1 MVKIGL
7 ILDFHSPRYMAP
19 VPALHRFLGLRT
31 GEAPTVRLFFLHNFL
46 LGIGTILVY
55 VSANVILLEN
65 HPETSLP
72 VAYLTS
78 AAVMMGVAKL
88 YTYFEHH
95 LVLQKLAVRVLMAVC
110 VLTFVMG
117 ILVLTGHSVASAVAI
132 MAGYRVIYLL
142 TNLEFWGISA
152 VVFDVRQGKRLFSVI
167 SAGDMPAKALGAG
180 LSVIVHNHTD
190 LYWLLLTAFGAYL
203 AALAVLRYTLASHA
217 IDTSP
222 APVRLRRRAQPSI
235 VKQLFGGNDLVFAM
249 CLSLMAIA
257 GVVTSVEYFFFVN
270 VKHKFHDQADLMRV
284 VGTIL
289 GMTYLLAMVFKLIL
303 SRQTFERFGVS
314 RSLAVLPM
322 SGLLALVLFG
332 ILYET
337 GISEEGLLI
346 YFCGLYL
353 LLEVLRRA
361 VFDPV
366 FLVLFQPL
374 SPPDRLQGHTL
385 VKGFYEPLGMA
396 VAGLLLLVVN
406 NLPQAGPYVSF
417 VWMAGFMGLALF
429 WLRRTYGTYLL
440 TLKDTLGRRF
450 SATDELAMP
459 TTAVPVMLEA
469 LRSPQPDDV
478 LNAFAWLQE
487 HQPTVL
493 PEQADYLLGNP
504 DKRIRLRVLTALQ
517 GKIDPARLRSLAL
530 NDPEASVRRWAAYWL
545 ARRTTDADRHV
556 LLLHMDWAVQT
567 GLIDGWLSAEPDN
580 RSARQRLH
588 ELMAS
593 GEANYLRA
601 ALPLSRFLPDD
612 ERVTFIGAQLG
623 HGDTGVQVAAIRAAG
638 DVVHPELTNRLVALL
653 TDSTLWHKAADSL
666 VQLGSAAVPYLRDG
680 LDASSSETL
689 VRRVAGVCGRLTTR
703 DGRDLLLELAQSP
716 NRFRRAA
723 AGRELKLLA
732 PEPTDAPV
740 FQTLLT
746 DEWQLTQRLLQ
757 GQQTETDPVM
767 LSAITYELGVVQQR
781 IFTWLGQLY
790 DTGAV
795 ADAQRGVV
803 HAARDRKANALEM
816 LDNLLP
822 RTTYQALQE
831 LVDTGSGRPAH
842 QAIDQLVGPSTETEL
857 LPDYLLRQGE
867 NVFSDWTIS
876 VALRHIDVGETNAN
890 RLLPLLDSVSLLVRE
905 GALDLLQSLPIG
917 QWARYQTQLAALN
930 KLNPVTM
937 SHNTTTNHISAVERV
952 QALKRTA
959 LFAGTPENVLA
970 SIVPIM
976 KEVTFYDGQ
985 EIFAKGDPGDCMFI
999 VYDGEVGI
1007 FDGDTQLATVTKG
1020 GFFGE
1025 LALLDAETRSAST
1038 VAQSYV
1044 VAFRIDQADFYD
1056 LTEER
1061 GEVLQNII
1069 RVLCQRLR
1077 KQNELIR
1084 G

>member
-1 MVKIGL
+1 
-7 ILDFHSPRYMAP
+7 MAP
-19 VPALHRFLGLRT
+19 VPALHRFLGLRA

-72 VAYLTS
+72 VAYLVS
-78 AAVMMGVAKL
+78 AATMMGVAKL
-88 YTYFEHH
+88 YTHFEHH
-95 LVLQKLAVRVLMAVC
+95 LLLQKLAVRVLLAVC

-117 ILVLTGHSVASAVAI
+117 VLVLTGHSVASAVAI

-180 LSVIVHNHTD
+180 LSVIVHDHTA

-203 AALAVLRYTLASHA
+203 GALAVLRYTLASHA
-217 IDTSP
+217 IDTTP
-222 APVRLRRRAQPSI
+222 APVRLRRRAQPSF
-235 VKQLFGGNDLVFAM
+235 VKQLFGNSDLVFAM

-257 GVVTSVEYFFFVN
+257 CVVTSVEYFFFVN
-270 VKHKFHDQADLMRV
+270 VKHKFHHQGDLMQV
-284 VGTIL
+284 VGAIL
-289 GMTYLLAMVFKLIL
+289 GLTYLLAMVFKLLL

-332 ILYET
+332 ILYEV

-353 LLEVLRRA
+353 LLEVLRRS

-406 NLPQAGPYVSF
+406 NLSHAGPYVSF

-429 WLRRTYGTYLL
+429 WLRRTYGAYLL

-450 SATDELAMP
+450 SATAELALP
-459 TTAVPVMLEA
+459 TTAVPVLLET
-469 LRSPQPDDV
+469 LRNGQPDEV

-487 HQPTVL
+487 HQPSVL
-493 PEQADYLLGNP
+493 PEQADYLLSHP
-504 DKRIRLRVLTALQ
+504 DKRIRVRVLTALR
-517 GKIDPARLRSLAL
+517 GKIDMARLRSLAL
-530 NDPEASVRRWAAYWL
+530 TDADAAVRRWAAYWF
-545 ARRTTDADRHV
+545 ARRGSNADRNA
-556 LLLHMDWAVQT
+556 LLMQMDPSVQT
-567 GLIDGWLSAEPDN
+567 GLIEGWLSAEPDD
-580 RSARQRLH
+580 RSARQRLR
-588 ELMAS
+588 ELMAAN
-593 GEANYLRA
+593 EANYQRA
-601 ALPLSRFLPDD
+601 ALLLSRFLPDD
-612 ERVTFIGAQLG
+612 ERVSYITEHLDHTDSVVRA
-623 HGDTGVQVAAIRAAG
+623 TAIRAAG
-638 DVVHPELTNRLVALL
+638 EFFNPDLTNRLVLLL
-653 TDSTLWHKAADSL
+653 TDSAVWRKAADSL
-666 VQLGSAAVPYLRDG
+666 VKTGSAAIPCLRTA
-680 LDASSSETL
+680 LTESATETL
-689 VRRVAGVCGRLTTR
+689 IRRMAGVCGRLDTP
-703 DGRDLLLELAQSP
+703 DSRDLLLELAQSP
-716 NRFRRAA
+716 NRFWRAV
-723 AGRELKLLA
+723 AGRELKGLPA
-732 PEPTDAPV
+732 NPADAPV
-740 FQTLLT
+740 FQTLLA
-746 DEWQLTQRLLQ
+746 DEWQIVQRLLQ
-757 GQQTETDPVM
+757 GQQTETDP
-767 LSAITYELGVVQQR
+767 LLLATIHYELSTVQQR
-781 IFTWLGQLY
+781 IFNWLGQLY
-790 DTGAV
+790 EAGAV

-831 LVDTGSGRPAH
+831 LVDVGTVPLTYA
-842 QAIDQLVGPSTETEL
+842 AIDQLAGPATEMDS
-857 LPDYLLRQGE
+857 LPDYLLKRGE
-867 NVFSDWTIS
+867 TIFSDWTIS
-876 VALRHIDVGETNAN
+876 VALRHIDLTETNAD
-890 RLLPLLDSVSLLVRE
+890 RLLPLLDSASLLVRE
-905 GALDLLQSLPIG
+905 GALDVLQSLPIG
-917 QWARYQTQLAALN
+917 QWARYQTRLAALN
-930 KLNPVTM
+930 KQNPVTM
-937 SHNTTTNHISAVERV
+937 SHHTTTNHISAIERV

-1007 FDGDTQLATVTKG
+1007 FDGDTQLATVAKG

-1025 LALLDAETRSAST
+1025 LALLDAETRSAAT
-1038 VAQSYV
+1038 VAQTYV
-1044 VAFRIDQADFYD
+1044 VAFRIDQTDFYD